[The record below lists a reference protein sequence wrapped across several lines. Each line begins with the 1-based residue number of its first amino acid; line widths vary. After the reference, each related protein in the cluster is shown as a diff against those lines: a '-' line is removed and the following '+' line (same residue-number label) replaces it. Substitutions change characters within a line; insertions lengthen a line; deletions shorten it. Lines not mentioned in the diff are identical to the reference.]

1 VACFLLILVHMKSPL
16 AARFL
21 KISAVLALLPAI
33 ASAHPGHDGGHDLS
47 WDFAGGFAHPV
58 FGLDHLLAMVAVGVW
73 AAQLGG
79 RARWIVP
86 ATFVS
91 VMTLSA
97 AFAQNGI
104 VPAGMEQMIAAS
116 LLAFG
121 LMIAMA
127 KRLPLSAGL
136 GLTAL
141 FAAFHGFA
149 HGAEIPANS
158 SGLSYGLGFVAAT
171 VLLHAAG
178 LALGKLSATQS
189 SWFSKA
195 AGAGVAAVGA
205 VMFVA

>member
-1 VACFLLILVHMKSPL
+1 MKSRL
-16 AARFL
+16 STFT
-21 KISAVLALLPAI
+21 AVLALLPAV

-47 WDFAGGFAHPV
+47 WDFAGGFTHPA
-58 FGLDHLLAMVAVGVW
+58 FGLDHLLAMIAVGIW

-86 ATFVS
+86 ATFVG
-91 VMTLSA
+91 VMTLA
-97 AFAQNGI
+97 TAFAQNGV

-127 KRLPLSAGL
+127 KRLPLFAGL
-136 GLTAL
+136 CLTAL

-149 HGAEIPANS
+149 HGAEIPASANR
-158 SGLSYGLGFVAAT
+158 LSYGLGLVAAT
-171 VLLHAAG
+171 VLLHAIG
-178 LALGKLSATQS
+178 LSLGKFSATQS
-189 SWFSKA
+189 PWFSKA

-205 VMFVA
+205 VMLVA

>member
-1 VACFLLILVHMKSPL
+1 MKSRL
-16 AARFL
+16 VARFL
-21 KISAVLALLPAI
+21 KISAALALLPAI
-33 ASAHPGHDGGHDLS
+33 ASAHPGHDGGHDLT

-58 FGLDHLLAMVAVGVW
+58 FGLDHLLAMIAVGIW

-86 ATFVS
+86 ATFVG
-91 VMTLSA
+91 VMTVAA
-97 AFAQNGI
+97 AFGQNGV

-127 KRLPLSAGL
+127 NRIPLSAGL

-149 HGAEIPANS
+149 HGSELPATS
-158 SGLSYGLGFVAAT
+158 SGFSYGLGFVIAT
-171 VLLHAAG
+171 ALLHAAG
-178 LALGKLSATQS
+178 YGLCSIKIAQINGWLKASGIGIATI
-189 SWFSKA
+189 
-195 AGAGVAAVGA
+195 GA
-205 VMFVA
+205 VMLVA

>member
-1 VACFLLILVHMKSPL
+1 MKSRL
-16 AARFL
+16 AARFF
-21 KISAVLALLPAI
+21 KISATLALLPAV

-47 WDFAGGFAHPV
+47 WDFSGGFAHPV
-58 FGLDHLLAMVAVGVW
+58 FGLDHLLAMLAVGIW

-86 ATFVS
+86 ATFVG
-91 VMTLSA
+91 VMTLGA
-97 AFAQNGI
+97 IIGQQGV

-127 KRLPLSAGL
+127 KRLPFSVGL

-149 HGAEIPANS
+149 HGAEIPAS
-158 SGLSYGLGFVAAT
+158 SNGLSYGLGFVAAT
-171 VLLHAAG
+171 ILLHAAG
-178 LALGKLSATQS
+178 LALGKLSASQS
-189 SWFSKA
+189 AWFTKV

-205 VMFVA
+205 VMLVA

>member
-1 VACFLLILVHMKSPL
+1 MKSRL
-16 AARFL
+16 VARFL
-21 KISAVLALLPAI
+21 KISAALALLPAI
-33 ASAHPGHDGGHDLS
+33 ASAHPGHDGGHDLT

-58 FGLDHLLAMVAVGVW
+58 FGLDHLLAMIAVGIW

-86 ATFVS
+86 ATFVG
-91 VMTLSA
+91 VMTAAA
-97 AFAQNGI
+97 AFGQNGV

-127 KRLPLSAGL
+127 NRIPLSAGL

-149 HGAEIPANS
+149 HGSELPATS
-158 SGLSYGLGFVAAT
+158 SGFSYGLGFVIGTA
-171 VLLHAAG
+171 LLHAAG
-178 LALGKLSATQS
+178 YGLGSIKIAQINGWLKASGIGIATI
-189 SWFSKA
+189 
-195 AGAGVAAVGA
+195 GA
-205 VMFVA
+205 VMLVA